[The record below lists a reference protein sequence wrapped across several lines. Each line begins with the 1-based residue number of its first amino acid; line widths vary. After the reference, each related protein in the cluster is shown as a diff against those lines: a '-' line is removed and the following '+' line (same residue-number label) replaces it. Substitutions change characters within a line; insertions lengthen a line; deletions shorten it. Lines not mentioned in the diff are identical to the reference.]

1 MIEELNKGIE
11 VSKNL
16 LETLPK
22 NNIKNKE
29 KYKQTLIEV
38 KNKYDE
44 CINVLLKEIN
54 RRKNKY
60 SNVIE
65 DETIEIKKNELDK
78 IKEKLYLLNEYNS
91 AYEKFG
97 FDKILYEIDHFYKED
112 LNKSNLNILECIG
125 LFKNVGIKLSDKDF
139 NYSKYAKEYMG
150 VLLEDEEK
158 IKECFE
164 QIYWQCPDLF
174 KHIELNIKNL
184 YYKNQMVFEKYI
196 QKEKQEFINNYRC
209 DVLSLYKEKY
219 MDYKDLIDNSLYI
232 GLNKFLNKELNI
244 NDFQLNK
251 VEKYYEKFTL
261 NAKENFDKVNEE
273 IKKYSLSTIEY
284 KNYLYFN
291 YIIDD
296 LKTIYNEKDK
306 YKNGIKLKLK
316 EIQKKENELFKYN
329 KKKSKEKINVK
340 ISNLIIE
347 LEKLYKELDEITFCD
362 RVSKFINDDSSIYD
376 SLALASSH
384 YLYIVKC
391 MKKNEKDGDFNLE
404 HNKLIE
410 FILNNENN
418 IIKNIS
424 IIEQKDIPLIISDRY
439 KLSNFNITKDNLE
452 SIDGIED
459 IINTADKIDIYNKIV
474 LKLSYDNI
482 KYLVDVKDMF
492 KN

>member
-1 MIEELNKGIE
+1 MIEGLNKGIE

-29 KYKQTLIEV
+29 KYKQALIET

-44 CINVLLKEIN
+44 YINILLKEIN
-54 RRKNKY
+54 KRKNKY
-60 SNVIE
+60 SNVIK
-65 DETIEIKKNELDK
+65 DESIEIQKLELDK
-78 IKEKLYLLNEYNS
+78 IKEKLYLLNNYNS

-112 LNKSNLNILECIG
+112 LNQANLNIFECIK
-125 LFKNVGIKLSDKDF
+125 LFNNVGIKLSEKDF
-139 NYSKYAKEYMG
+139 NYSKHSKEYIK

-158 IKECFE
+158 INECFE

-174 KHIELNIKNL
+174 KHIELNFKNL
-184 YYKNQMVFEKYI
+184 YYKNQIIFEKYI
-196 QKEKQEFINNYRC
+196 QKEKNELINQYKC
-209 DVLSLYKEKY
+209 DVLSLYKDKY
-219 MDYKDLIDNSLYI
+219 LNHKEALEDSLYI

-244 NDFQLNK
+244 NEFQINK

-273 IKKYSLSTIEY
+273 IKKYALSTIEY

-291 YIIDD
+291 YIIED
-296 LKTIYNEKDK
+296 LKNIYNEKDK
-306 YKNGIKLKLK
+306 YKNGLKLKLK

-340 ISNLIIE
+340 ISNIIIE
-347 LEKLYKELDEITFCD
+347 LEKLYDELDEITFFD
-362 RVSKFINDDSSIYD
+362 RVSKFMNDDSSIYD
-376 SLALASSH
+376 ALALACSH

-391 MKKNEKDGDFNLE
+391 MKKNEKDGSFDLE

-424 IIEQKDIPLIISDRY
+424 IIEQKDLPLIISDRY
-439 KLSNFNITKDNLE
+439 KLSNLNITKDNLE
-452 SIDGIED
+452 SNDGIEE
-459 IINTADKIDIYNKIV
+459 IISTADKIEIYNKIV
-474 LKLSYDNI
+474 LKLNYDNI
-482 KYLVDVKDMF
+482 KFLVDVKDMF